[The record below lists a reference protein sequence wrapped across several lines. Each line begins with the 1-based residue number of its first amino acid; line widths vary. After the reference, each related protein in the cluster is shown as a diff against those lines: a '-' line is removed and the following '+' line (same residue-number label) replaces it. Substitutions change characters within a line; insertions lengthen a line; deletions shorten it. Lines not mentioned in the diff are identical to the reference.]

1 MAEFSHDWQL
11 FSLRA
16 CWKHCRAALHTE
28 MKGSLKRTFT
38 SARLAF
44 FPNPALGTVYKWKWS
59 KLKGFSWCI
68 SISQVCWDWYG
79 RLKDSV
85 NIESVPLE
93 KVTAQPS
100 DCRCRM
106 PKLEGHWDNQEA
118 LWKDGLTLS
127 SRRNNTS
134 CRLRAQLCS
143 YFWRITTPKGQNP
156 TCPVCSVSSL
166 LMRYIRKNLQR
177 KDKQACFS
185 SSCPRCWQ
193 RWAFEREHS
202 SSAAEAKSHERDRF
216 LWRTRIVRLQSVG
229 HLNRH
234 AERPHKQV
242 TVKQRKHIKWSLF

>member
-1 MAEFSHDWQL
+1 MTEFSHDWQL

-16 CWKHCRAALHTE
+16 CWKHCRAALHVE

-38 SARLAF
+38 SARFPF
-44 FPNPALGTVYKWKWS
+44 FSSPALGTVYKWKWS
-59 KLKGFSWCI
+59 KLKGFNWCI

-156 TCPVCSVSSL
+156 TWPVCSVSSL

-177 KDKQACFS
+177 KEKTSKLVF
-185 SSCPRCWQ
+185 
-193 RWAFEREHS
+193 
-202 SSAAEAKSHERDRF
+202 
-216 LWRTRIVRLQSVG
+216 
-229 HLNRH
+229 RH
-234 AERPHKQV
+234 PAHDVDNAERLNGSTAVQL
-242 TVKQRKHIKWSLF
+242 KQRVTRGTVSFDERGSWGFSRSDI